1 MFKRIPALLL
11 TGVMTFSLAVPAFA
25 ATAGDAADIQMP
37 AVEVRVL
44 SAALTNEETET
55 QAASSNFY
63 LNGEPVS
70 QTGMYFVN
78 GILYCSVRAFLE
90 AALPS
95 ATVTGTNGQIQVV
108 GSTQAGEA
116 LQVTATVG
124 DCYLTANGRCLY
136 VKGNVQNVNGVTMAP
151 ASVLASI
158 FGGSV
163 AWNNETGEANVTLGD
178 RLLTSGE
185 SFYDAQSLDLLS
197 RIINAEAGN
206 QPMSGKIAVGN
217 VIMNRVNSSRF
228 PNTIYEVVYAKNQ
241 FSVVNSGAINR
252 TPNASSVVAAK
263 LTLEGV
269 SILPTAL
276 YFNQAGLNCWAA
288 RNRDYVATIGG
299 HSFYA

>member
-11 TGVMTFSLAVPAFA
+11 SGVMTLSMAGAAFA
-25 ATAGDAADIQMP
+25 ATTNDASDKQQP
-37 AVEVRVL
+37 VVEVRTL
-44 SAALTNEETET
+44 SAALANEETET
-55 QAASSNFY
+55 QAASSHFY
-63 LNGEPVS
+63 LNGEPVE
-70 QTGMYFVN
+70 QTGMFFVN
-78 GILYCSVRAFLE
+78 GVLYCSVRAFFE

-95 ATVTGTNGQIQVV
+95 VSVTWSNGQIQVS

-116 LQVTATVG
+116 LQVTAKPG

-136 VKGNVQNVNGVTMAP
+136 VSGEIRSVNGVTMAP
-151 ASVLASI
+151 AKVMASI
-158 FGGSV
+158 FGGSL
-163 AWNNETGEANVTLGD
+163 AWNAESGTANIILGE
-178 RLLTSGE
+178 RLLANAE

-217 VIMNRVNSSRF
+217 VIMNRVNNSRF

-241 FSVVNSGAINR
+241 FSVVNTGTINR
-252 TPNASSVVAAK
+252 TPNASSVAAAK

-269 SILPTAL
+269 SVLPNAL

-288 RNRDYVATIGG
+288 RNRTYVATIGG